1 MPLSE
6 YLQSQVDPLSVQTSL
21 FEAIDKMEYQNL
33 SHLPIVDNN
42 VYVGSL
48 PLDDIYNIDTR
59 KMVQEVNYLWQ
70 PFFVRENPSWLELY
84 EIFSK
89 YKSNM
94 IPVLNIDNHYVGY
107 FIFEDINDQFMK
119 MPLFQEHGITLVIEH
134 TIYKYSLSQVAQIV
148 ESNNGKLL
156 GAFVSEM
163 NDDRVRLT
171 LKFSSP
177 NINDTIQTF
186 RRYEYTIITDHS
198 EDQLLEELKDRS
210 NYLEKYL
217 NF

>member
-48 PLDDIYNIDTR
+48 ALDDIYNIDTR

-94 IPVLNIDNHYVGY
+94 IN
-107 FIFEDINDQFMK
+107 K
-119 MPLFQEHGITLVIEH
+119 
-134 TIYKYSLSQVAQIV
+134 
-148 ESNNGKLL
+148 
-156 GAFVSEM
+156 
-163 NDDRVRLT
+163 
-171 LKFSSP
+171 
-177 NINDTIQTF
+177 NIN
-186 RRYEYTIITDHS
+186 
-198 EDQLLEELKDRS
+198 K
-210 NYLEKYL
+210 
-217 NF
+217 